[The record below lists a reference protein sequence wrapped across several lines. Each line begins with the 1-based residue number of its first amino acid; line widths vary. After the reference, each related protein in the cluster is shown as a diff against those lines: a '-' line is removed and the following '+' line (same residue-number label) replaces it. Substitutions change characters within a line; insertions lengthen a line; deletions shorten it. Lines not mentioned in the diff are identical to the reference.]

1 MLFGSPRSASHEVD
15 SPDKPEW
22 VTERPVSDSPEAPK
36 YGPTVSTLIPIFSRL
51 PCGDCSL
58 LRPSRRACLQEL
70 TDRQAH
76 EHSIEHRRRDQRR
89 ATPQRRAQGLRE
101 ERRVDVEEVD

>member
-15 SPDKPEW
+15 SPDKLEW

-51 PCGDCSL
+51 PCGGRSL
-58 LRPSRRACLQEL
+58 LRPSRRATLPIDMGTERPFRWRLGSARKPQSL
-70 TDRQAH
+70 SLPRFNGHWSAIKIGRAH
-76 EHSIEHRRRDQRR
+76 
-89 ATPQRRAQGLRE
+89 
-101 ERRVDVEEVD
+101 V